1 MRRCEVEVEREKT
14 ETSWVS
20 KWDPTWAN
28 SNPPSISS
36 NTNTATMSSEGN
48 AVATPSVD
56 LDALRTRITTL
67 GETIKTLKSSSEPDK
82 DAIATAVAE
91 LLDAKRSFANN
102 NGGIG
107 VDGNKWEEPMS
118 KKDKK
123 KAEKAAKA
131 AAAGGGN
138 VVSEANGMLMCT

>member
-1 MRRCEVEVEREKT
+1 
-14 ETSWVS
+14 
-20 KWDPTWAN
+20 
-28 SNPPSISS
+28 
-36 NTNTATMSSEGN
+36 MSSEGN
-48 AVATPSVD
+48 AVATHAVD
-56 LDALRTRITTL
+56 LDALRTRITAL

-82 DAIATAVAE
+82 DAIASAVAE
-91 LLDAKRSFANN
+91 LLDSKRAFAAN

-131 AAAGGGN
+131 AAGKGEN
-138 VVSEANGMLMCT
+138 VVSEANGKLMICM